1 MEKNID
7 TLLDELR
14 HIRLNL
20 PSISS
25 DRLSYLQ
32 ELDYLTFAINK
43 CVNVINTLDPD
54 SIAAALDAFKKEL
67 AALQS
72 ELDKFLTD
80 DVKAID
86 LFQVAKLNGLTNG
99 LYPQG
104 SGSRNIDVICNG
116 QTTLDP
122 DDMASTEY
130 DTFGATFSDSLGI
143 WFGVEIDRA
152 YAISQVN
159 YYTGGIWAD
168 GGWFGAEP
176 KIDAYVDGEWVEQ
189 ESSVK
194 GGWPSTTTA
203 PGYKQGAKFEFILS
217 KPIVTTKV
225 RIRGVANGFGKNV
238 SCTELQ
244 VLGTADIIN
253 AKIANLQAQI
263 KANDVDINEL
273 QFADKQ
279 FSKDLYIVQTSVQSL
294 DKEVDALQDSLDHK
308 VSHTNSA
315 SIVYATDSAGA
326 DTPVQF
332 TSTNQASTIALRT
345 STGQLSVTDATE
357 DTHAV
362 GYKQMKTY
370 VAEHGGSGGGG
381 LSLHKTYAF
390 STGESSYTIT
400 DSEVWDALVT
410 NTGLGCQMMISGLTA
425 YTSASQ
431 PFGMVFNPFY
441 RSTAYNPTYQ
451 YETSAHINT
460 GDQNQYVYVTLTY
473 DTSAKS
479 ITIKS
484 NNMTTSGSAMNHTN
498 MYRIEIIKF

>member
-32 ELDYLTFAINK
+32 ELDYLTYAINK
-43 CVNVINTLDPD
+43 CVNAINTLDPD

-67 AALQS
+67 AAIQE
-72 ELDKFLTD
+72 ELNKFLTD
-80 DVKAID
+80 DVKAVD

-104 SGSRNIDVICNG
+104 SGSKDINIICNG
-116 QTTLDP
+116 QTVLDP
-122 DDMASTEY
+122 NDMTNTEY
-130 DTFGATFSDSLGI
+130 DTYNATFSDSLGI
-143 WFGVEIDRA
+143 WFGVEVDAA

-159 YYTGGIWAD
+159 YYTGGVWSD

-176 KIDAYVDGEWVEQ
+176 KIDAYIDGKWVEQ
-189 ESSVK
+189 ESSIS
-194 GGWPSTTTA
+194 GGWPGTMDK
-203 PGYKQGAKFEFILS
+203 PGYTQGHKFEFILA
-217 KPIVTTKV
+217 KPIMTTKI
-225 RIRGVANGFGKNV
+225 RIRGVANAYGKNV

-263 KANDVDINEL
+263 EANDADINEL
-273 QFADKQ
+273 QSADKQ
-279 FSKDLYIVQTSVQSL
+279 FSKDIYTLDISMQSL

-315 SIVYATDSAGA
+315 SIVYATDSTGT
-326 DTPVQF
+326 DTPIQF
-332 TSTNQASTIALRT
+332 TSNAQASTIALRT
-345 STGQLSVTDATE
+345 STGQISVADATT
-357 DTHAV
+357 DNHAV

-370 VAEHGGSGGGG
+370 VAEHGGSGGG
-381 LSLHKTYAF
+381 LSLHKIYELKLDT
-390 STGESSYTIT
+390 YTIT

-410 NTGLGCQMMISGLTA
+410 NQGSGCQVMISGTTA
-425 YTSASQ
+425 YTSGSQ
-431 PFGMVFNPFY
+431 PFGIVFSPYYN
-441 RSTAYNPTYQ
+441 SNAYNPTWQ
-451 YETSAHINT
+451 YECPAHINI
-460 GDQNQYVYVTLTY
+460 GDSNEYLKFVLTY
-473 DTSAKS
+473 NNTNSSIS
-479 ITIKS
+479 ITAKNVDS
-484 NNMTTSGSAMNHTN
+484 SGNAYDHVT
-498 MYRIEIIKF
+498 MYRIEILKF